1 MAMTTET
8 VWAALDALL
17 DYAKNCG
24 LLHPLDETFAR
35 NTLLSELRLE
45 SYEKQ
50 EQRFDFPECLNL
62 LCDYA
67 VQQGIFDYFFKYF
80 LRALSPAALECPCLW
95 IVAAAAMVRTALH
108 ENGKSH
114 SGAVYY
120 RVIHQPSYFKF
131 HFYNYLLIIIHSY
144 LL

>member
-50 EQRFDFPECLNL
+50 EQRKYKVIKLQRDFYEGTTGVL
-62 LCDYA
+62 
-67 VQQGIFDYFFKYF
+67 
-80 LRALSPAALECPCLW
+80 ALYE
-95 IVAAAAMVRTALH
+95 I
-108 ENGKSH
+108 
-114 SGAVYY
+114 Y
-120 RVIHQPSYFKF
+120 
-131 HFYNYLLIIIHSY
+131 HFITKHT
-144 LL
+144 